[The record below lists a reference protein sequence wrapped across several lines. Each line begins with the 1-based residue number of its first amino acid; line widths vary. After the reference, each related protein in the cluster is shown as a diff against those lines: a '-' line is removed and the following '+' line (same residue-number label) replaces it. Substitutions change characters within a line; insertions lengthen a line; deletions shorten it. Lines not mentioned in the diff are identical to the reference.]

1 MDVSS
6 WFGVRAG
13 GNQIQRMRIA
23 LGIEYD
29 GTRFFGWQIQNGTR
43 TVQASVEEALSKV
56 ADHIVKAQC
65 AGRTDTGVHAC
76 NQIVHIDSRAVRD
89 MRSWIFGTN
98 SNLPKDISVLWAKE
112 VGGDFDAR
120 FSAIGRTY
128 RYVILNRTVR
138 PGLLDSKVAWECRPL
153 NEQRMLE
160 AASHLVGEH
169 DFTSYRSQACQA
181 KNPVRTVRRLDI
193 CRRGDLIAVDI
204 EANAFLHHM
213 VRNIVGVLTAIGLDK
228 QNPSWAKDVLAARD
242 RTVGGVTAPPEGL
255 YLMEV
260 RYPER
265 FNIPRAVINSGW
277 PELSPLR

>member
-1 MDVSS
+1 ME
-6 WFGVRAG
+6 R
-13 GNQIQRMRIA
+13 IQKHDSQNSHRVKVKICGITRPDDA
-23 LGIEYD
+23 QSATNLG
-29 GTRFFGWQIQNGTR
+29 
-43 TVQASVEEALSKV
+43 
-56 ADHIVKAQC
+56 ADAIGLVFYQ
-65 AGRTDTGVHAC
+65 GSR
-76 NQIVHIDSRAVRD
+76 RAVTIQQALDIVR
-89 MRSWIFGTN
+89 F
-98 SNLPKDISVLWAKE
+98 LPPFVS
-112 VGGDFDAR
+112 R
-120 FSAIGRTY
+120 
-128 RYVILNRTVR
+128 
-138 PGLLDSKVAWECRPL
+138 VAWECRPL

-265 FNIPRAVINSGW
+265 FNIPQVVKSEHIN
-277 PELSPLR
+277 